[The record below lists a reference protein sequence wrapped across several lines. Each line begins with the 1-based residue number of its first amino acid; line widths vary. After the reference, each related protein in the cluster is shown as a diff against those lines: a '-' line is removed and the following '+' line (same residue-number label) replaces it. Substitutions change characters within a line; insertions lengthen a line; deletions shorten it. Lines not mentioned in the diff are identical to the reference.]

1 MKYEKN
7 SGVLSVT
14 ELTNSIKTSL
24 ELQYRFIHIQGEIS
38 NLRVPYS
45 GHIYFT
51 LKDSAAQIR
60 AVMFKGQ
67 SRYLSKT
74 LADGQEIIC
83 HGRISV
89 YEPRGEYQIIVD
101 TVDFAGAGNL
111 QIEFERLKRNLAEE
125 GLFNSETKRTL
136 PPFPEHIVIITSP
149 TGAAIHDFLKVARKR
164 DFWGKI
170 SVFPVVVQGKKAS
183 EQISLAIEKVC
194 SSMNA
199 DLIVLLRGGGSLE
212 DLWPFNEERTARAI
226 HKASVPVVT
235 GIGHDTDYTIA
246 DMCAD
251 VHAHTPTAAAENI
264 IADSEVLR
272 EHLQMQIRSLSRSI
286 VKKLTDYEDTIRALR
301 RIIGNLALYLSNYTL
316 KLDYSLNSLV
326 NSARSLVAS
335 SSANINNALE
345 KLLRQAPLNKITIQE
360 MQLAHLRVELSD
372 AQLHIL
378 SRNEERLGKQAALLD
393 SVSPLAVLARGYSI
407 INKTDTE
414 TREKQIITSSV
425 QVEKGDMVN
434 VRLHRGSLECEVVK
448 KKDGEDAQNSLH

>member
-14 ELTNSIKTSL
+14 ELTHSIKTSL
-24 ELQYRFIHIQGEIS
+24 ELQYRFVHIQGEIS

-67 SRYLSKT
+67 TKYLLKE

-83 HGRISV
+83 HGRLSV

-111 QIEFERLKRNLAEE
+111 QIQFEKLKRVLAEE
-125 GLFNSETKRTL
+125 GLFNRETKKPL

-149 TGAAIHDFLKVARKR
+149 TGAAIHDFLKVTRQR
-164 DFWGKI
+164 HFWGKI
-170 SVFPVVVQGKKAS
+170 SVFPVVVQGDKAS
-183 EQISLAIEKVC
+183 EEISLAIEKVC
-194 SSMNA
+194 SSVSA

-226 HKASVPVVT
+226 HAASIPVVT

-251 VHAHTPTAAAENI
+251 VHAHTPTAAAEI
-264 IADSEVLR
+264 STADSKMLR
-272 EHLQMQIRSLSRSI
+272 EHFQIQRKSLVRSI
-286 VKKLTDYEDTIRALR
+286 EKKIADYDDTVLALR
-301 RIIGNLALYLSNYTL
+301 RVMGNLALYLSNHTL
-316 KLDYSLNSLV
+316 KLDYAFFSLV
-326 NSARSLVAS
+326 NSARSLITS
-335 SSANINNALE
+335 SSASLNNSLE
-345 KLLRQAPLNKITIQE
+345 KLLHQAPLNKITIQE
-360 MQLAHLRVELSD
+360 MKLAHLRTELTD
-372 AQLHIL
+372 AQVNIL
-378 SRNEERLGKQAALLD
+378 RRNEEKLGKQAALLD
-393 SVSPLAVLARGYSI
+393 SVSPLAVLARGYAIVS
-407 INKTDTE
+407 TTGTE
-414 TREKQIITSSV
+414 TGKKEVISSSS
-425 QVEKGDMVN
+425 QVEKGDRVN
-434 VRLHRGSLECEVVK
+434 IRLHRGSLECQVIK
-448 KKDGEDAQNSLH
+448 KKDGEDVPNSLH